1 MRLYILCCYLFYI
14 LDRGSKYSYACLVYR
29 PQKETICAGLSQRT
43 VSIVRVSRGERAY
56 PFRYNLLKLMYSV
69 YGSVYRENK
78 LNTFIHVQE
87 SAMAKIL
94 KIIYIYDDTRGG
106 RRRGSGYF
114 RKMFGKETIYHS
126 TLSLLLVSSV

>member
-1 MRLYILCCYLFYI
+1 
-14 LDRGSKYSYACLVYR
+14 
-29 PQKETICAGLSQRT
+29 
-43 VSIVRVSRGERAY
+43 
-56 PFRYNLLKLMYSV
+56 MYSV
-69 YGSVYRENK
+69 HGSVYRENK

-114 RKMFGKETIYHS
+114 RKMFGEETIYHYNVEFTTS
-126 TLSLLLVSSV
+126 F